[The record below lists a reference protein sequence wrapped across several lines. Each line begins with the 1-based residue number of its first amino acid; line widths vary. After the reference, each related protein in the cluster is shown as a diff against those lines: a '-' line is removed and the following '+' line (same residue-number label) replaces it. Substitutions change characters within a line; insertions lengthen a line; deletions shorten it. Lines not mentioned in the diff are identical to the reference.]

1 MHMSTNRTPV
11 YGYRDSKTT
20 AMDRLKRDIRSQ
32 VYAAINPREIIH
44 NVKKNP
50 SGVRRDLRNLTI
62 RLMSER
68 GYLCTTSDRESLV
81 AYILNEI
88 LGFGPIEPLL
98 RDEGVA
104 EVMVNGPDKVF
115 VEREGR
121 IELTPVT
128 FDDDEH
134 VMRVIDRIVS
144 PIGRRID
151 ESCPMVNGRLADG
164 SRINAIIAPVSLV
177 GPVLTVRKF
186 RAKAFSL
193 EEMVA
198 MGCLSEAMMGL
209 LRAAVRARLNVIV
222 TGGTGSGK
230 TTLLNALSR
239 EIPENERIVTIED
252 AAELKF
258 EQPHVVSLEAR
269 PANIEGRGSISIR
282 DLVVNALRMRP
293 DRIVVGE
300 VRSGECLD
308 MLQAMNTGHDGSLT
322 TAHANS
328 PTDVVV
334 RLETM
339 ALMSGLDLPVSS
351 IRQQIAA
358 AVDLIVHETR
368 FVDGSRR
375 VTTIAEV
382 AGFAGDELLIRD
394 IFAYIPEGVA
404 GGPGHV
410 STGYLPRCASKLTEQ
425 GFCPTSAEANQ

>member
-1 MHMSTNRTPV
+1 MSTSKTPLF
-11 YGYRDSKTT
+11 GYRDSRTN
-20 AMDRLKRDIRSQ
+20 AAERLKRDIRSQ
-32 VYAAINPREIIH
+32 VYGAINPKEIIQ
-44 NVKKNP
+44 NVKNNP
-50 SGVRRDLRNLTI
+50 NGVRRDLRNLTI
-62 RLMSER
+62 RIIGER
-68 GYLCTTSDRESLV
+68 GYLCTTSDREVLV
-81 AYILNEI
+81 DYILNEI

-98 RDEGVA
+98 RDESVA

-115 VEREGR
+115 VEREGKL
-121 IELTPVT
+121 ELSAVT
-128 FDDDEH
+128 FDDEEH
-134 VMRVIDRIVS
+134 VMRIIDRIVS

-164 SRINAIIAPVSLV
+164 SRINAIIRPVSLV

-186 RAKAFSL
+186 RSKAFTL
-193 EEMVA
+193 DEMVV
-198 MGCLSEAMMGL
+198 MGCLSEAMMEM
-209 LRAAVRARLNVIV
+209 LRAAVRARLNIIV

-239 EIPENERIVTIED
+239 EIPAEERIVTIED
-252 AAELKF
+252 AAELNF

-328 PTDVVV
+328 PTDVIV

-358 AVDLIVHETR
+358 AIDLIVHETR
-368 FVDGSRR
+368 SPDGSRR
-375 VTTIAEV
+375 VTNIAEIS
-382 AGFAGDELLIRD
+382 GITGDTLLIRD
-394 IFAYIPEGVA
+394 IFAYVPGPA
-404 GGPGHV
+404 NSGGHL
-410 STGYLPRCASKLTEQ
+410 STGYVPRCAPKLAEQ
-425 GFCPTSAEANQ
+425 GFCVISSGRPDA

>member
-1 MHMSTNRTPV
+1 MTINRTPI
-11 YGYRDSKTT
+11 YGYGDSKAT
-20 AMDRLKRDIRSQ
+20 AMERLKRDIRSQ
-32 VYAAINPREIIH
+32 VYGAINPKEIIH

-62 RLMSER
+62 RLIGER

-81 AYILNEI
+81 DYILNEI

-98 RDEGVA
+98 RDDSIA

-121 IELTPVT
+121 LELTDVT

-151 ESCPMVNGRLADG
+151 ESCPMVNGRLSDG
-164 SRINAIIAPVSLV
+164 SRINAVIPPLSLV

-193 EEMVA
+193 EEMVTT
-198 MGCLSEAMMGL
+198 GCLSEAMMDL
-209 LRAAVRARLNVIV
+209 LKAAVRARLNVIV

-239 EIPENERIVTIED
+239 EIPEDERIVTIED

-269 PANIEGRGSISIR
+269 PANIEGRGSITIR

-328 PTDVVV
+328 SMDVVV

-358 AVDLIVHETR
+358 AIDLIVHETR
-368 FVDGSRR
+368 SMDGSRR
-375 VTTIAEV
+375 VTSIAEIS
-382 AGFAGDELLIRD
+382 GIAGDEILVSD
-394 IFAYIPEGVA
+394 IFAYVPEGTT
-404 GGPGHV
+404 GSPGHV
-410 STGYLPRCASKLTEQ
+410 STGYVPRCASKLIEQ
-425 GFCPTSAEANQ
+425 GFRPTSSGVTNA

>member
-1 MHMSTNRTPV
+1 MTTSKTPL
-11 YGYRDSKTT
+11 YGYRDSKTKIEE
-20 AMDRLKRDIRSQ
+20 RLKGDIRSQ
-32 VYAAINPREIIH
+32 VYGAINPKEIIQ
-44 NVKKNP
+44 NVRKNP

-62 RLMSER
+62 RIIGEC
-68 GYLCTTSDRESLV
+68 GYLCTTSDREALV
-81 AYILNEI
+81 EYILNEI

-98 RDEGVA
+98 RDESVA

-115 VEREGR
+115 VEREGKL
-121 IELTPVT
+121 ELTAVT
-128 FDDDEH
+128 FDDEEH
-134 VMRVIDRIVS
+134 VMRIIDRIVS

-164 SRINAIIAPVSLV
+164 SRINAIIRPVSLV

-186 RAKAFSL
+186 RSKAFTLS
-193 EEMVA
+193 EMVV
-198 MGCLSEAMMGL
+198 MGCLSEAMMEM

-239 EIPENERIVTIED
+239 EIPADERIVTIED

-269 PANIEGRGSISIR
+269 PANIEGRGSINIR
-282 DLVVNALRMRP
+282 DLVINALRMRP

-328 PTDVVV
+328 PTDVIV

-358 AVDLIVHETR
+358 AIDLIVHETR
-368 FVDGSRR
+368 SADGSRR
-375 VTTIAEV
+375 VTNIAEIS
-382 AGFAGDELLIRD
+382 GGAGDELLIRD
-394 IFAYIPEGVA
+394 IFAYVP
-404 GGPGHV
+404 GPAKSSGHL
-410 STGYLPRCASKLTEQ
+410 STGYVPRCAPKLAEQ
-425 GFCPTSAEANQ
+425 GFCVTSSGASDV